1 MAKYQYLNKQER
13 SFITR
18 LVQGT
23 VERQIELDYIIDTFS
38 KTPVSKQKPLIRSLL
53 RMSVYQLKYMDSV
66 PESAVCNEAVKLATK
81 RGFSTLKGFVNGV
94 LRNIARGL
102 ADVSYP
108 DKDKE
113 RSRYLSVKYSVPE
126 WIINMWL
133 EDYEGIDIEHVLSGF
148 NKERITYIRCNTS
161 KVTPQELVTHLEDE
175 GVNVAKTELD
185 YVFAISGY
193 DYLGDLESF
202 RNGEFQI
209 QDISSVMAGE
219 GDIIKPD
226 DYVIDVCAAPGGKSI
241 NAALKAY
248 KGTVDARDLS
258 DYKVAMIES
267 NLDRLEINN
276 VYTKV
281 WDATVRDE
289 SVVGKADVVIADLP
303 CSGLGIMGRK
313 PDIRY
318 HATPDKI
325 ENLAKLQRQ
334 ILSVVWEY
342 VKPGGYLVYSTCT
355 LNRMENEANV
365 KWFCDKYPF
374 ELVQEPIN
382 VIPKEQSSD
391 GFFIARLKKRGIYN
405 GKNV

>member
-1 MAKYQYLNKQER
+1 MTDNRMQVNLRNVVLDVLMELNKPDALSHVVLGNALAKYQYLNKQER

-185 YVFAISGY
+185 
-193 DYLGDLESF
+193 
-202 RNGEFQI
+202 
-209 QDISSVMAGE
+209 
-219 GDIIKPD
+219 
-226 DYVIDVCAAPGGKSI
+226 
-241 NAALKAY
+241 
-248 KGTVDARDLS
+248 
-258 DYKVAMIES
+258 
-267 NLDRLEINN
+267 
-276 VYTKV
+276 
-281 WDATVRDE
+281 
-289 SVVGKADVVIADLP
+289 
-303 CSGLGIMGRK
+303 
-313 PDIRY
+313 
-318 HATPDKI
+318 
-325 ENLAKLQRQ
+325 
-334 ILSVVWEY
+334 
-342 VKPGGYLVYSTCT
+342 
-355 LNRMENEANV
+355 
-365 KWFCDKYPF
+365 
-374 ELVQEPIN
+374 
-382 VIPKEQSSD
+382 
-391 GFFIARLKKRGIYN
+391 
-405 GKNV
+405 